1 MCIYATSHEEE
12 RRRGVILFESDSH
25 SYRYDMELAM
35 TEAQKKRGLMFREQ
49 LLPQT
54 GMLFYYQK
62 AQKVGIWMKNT
73 RITLDILFITC
84 NDRIE
89 KIIHSRQPGNLIPV
103 FSDNKVCYVAEI
115 AAGDAKNMKLDV
127 GDKVVIKASGVSQ

>member
-12 RRRGVILFESDSH
+12 RRRGVILFESDLH

-73 RITLDILFITC
+73 RIPLDILFITC

-89 KIIHSRQPGNLIPV
+89 KLSIADSQGILFLFSQII
-103 FSDNKVCYVAEI
+103 KYVMLL
-115 AAGDAKNMKLDV
+115 K
-127 GDKVVIKASGVSQ
+127 